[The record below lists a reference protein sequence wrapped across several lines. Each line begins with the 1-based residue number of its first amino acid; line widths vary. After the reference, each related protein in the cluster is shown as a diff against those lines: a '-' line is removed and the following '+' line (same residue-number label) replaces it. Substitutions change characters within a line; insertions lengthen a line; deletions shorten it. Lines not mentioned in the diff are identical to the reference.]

1 MSKLRRLKDHAKISD
16 NSLNPIPSV
25 AENRQISATGHQAR
39 ARSRW
44 RQGSFANASRRV
56 LWDGF
61 DGAWIVVEDIED
73 DAPERF
79 EVGGGQ
85 DGARGD
91 PGVRFSR

>member
-1 MSKLRRLKDHAKISD
+1 MAVGYVR
-16 NSLNPIPSV
+16 
-25 AENRQISATGHQAR
+25 ECFSA
-39 ARSRW
+39 
-44 RQGSFANASRRV
+44 F